1 MKTFLE
7 NSARNKNYE
16 NNEKGIEWKEENKA
30 KNFFLRIN
38 KKIFFVVLL
47 LRELFL
53 YENELKFINIST
65 CVSGGF
71 ACNVSSLLES
81 C

>member
-38 KKIFFVVLL
+38 KKIFFVVFL
-47 LRELFL
+47 LRELF
-53 YENELKFINIST
+53 S
-65 CVSGGF
+65 V
-71 ACNVSSLLES
+71 
-81 C
+81 